1 MQRHCLFKKIGRF
14 TAYVLLAALLINLP
28 IGSSILCIESDGTS
42 SIENAPLGSCL
53 ATEVA
58 TQDLSSSLEINY
70 PDNVHEDCIDCTDVS
85 LSQTLSAK
93 HQNELNVSI
102 VPDIVISNDLSY
114 EIPVYT
120 EPIVSFVPTQTY
132 LPNQLHKHLQTIILL
147 I

>member
-1 MQRHCLFKKIGRF
+1 MLETFKKISRK
-14 TAYVLLAALLINLP
+14 VSVILLTGILLSLP
-28 IGSSILCIESDGTS
+28 ISNSILCIESDGTS

-53 ATEVA
+53 ATEVGI
-58 TQDLSSSLEINY
+58 QDLSSDIEVNHS
-70 PDNVHEDCIDCTDVS
+70 DNDHDDCIDCTDVS

-93 HQNELNVSI
+93 LQNELNVSI
-102 VPDIVISNDLSY
+102 APDIVIANDSSY

-132 LPNQLHKHLQTIILL
+132 LPNQLHKRLQTIVLL